1 MIQLSQTRRTNSEK
15 RGNMEY
21 RNLSDNDLI
30 VRGEELSEK
39 IERDTTELES
49 RLEQLPEKIRPDA
62 DLPLWLKMRV
72 SLDREPIEAIA
83 GEGEYE
89 KNSKNIEELERLRM
103 EIAQTLAHL
112 SGVIMEKV
120 QRGIEVEFE
129 GIL

>member
-1 MIQLSQTRRTNSEK
+1 
-15 RGNMEY
+15 MEY

-39 IERDTTELES
+39 IEQDTTEFET
-49 RLEQLPEKIRPDA
+49 RLEQLPEKIRPDE

-72 SLDREPIEAIA
+72 SLDREPLEAIA

-89 KNSKNIEELERLRM
+89 KNSQNIEELERLRM

-112 SGVIMEKV
+112 SGIIMEKV

-129 GIL
+129 GRL

>member
-1 MIQLSQTRRTNSEK
+1 MIRLSQTRRTHSEK

-112 SGVIMEKV
+112 SGIIMEKV

-129 GIL
+129 GVL

>member
-1 MIQLSQTRRTNSEK
+1 MD
-15 RGNMEY
+15 Y

-39 IERDTTELES
+39 IEQDTTEFET

-72 SLDREPIEAIA
+72 SLDREPLEVIA

-89 KNSKNIEELERLRM
+89 KNSQNIEELERLRM

-112 SGVIMEKV
+112 SGIIMEKV
-120 QRGIEVEFE
+120 QRGIDVEFE
-129 GIL
+129 GML

>member
-1 MIQLSQTRRTNSEK
+1 MLQLRQTRRTHNQK
-15 RGNMEY
+15 RGNVEY

-30 VRGEELSEK
+30 VRGEELNEK
-39 IERDTTELES
+39 IEQDTAEFET

-62 DLPLWLKMRV
+62 SLPLWLKMRV
-72 SLDREPIEAIA
+72 SLDREPLEAIA

-112 SGVIMEKV
+112 SGIIMEKV
-120 QRGIEVEFE
+120 NRGIEVEFE

>member
-1 MIQLSQTRRTNSEK
+1 MD
-15 RGNMEY
+15 Y

-30 VRGEELSEK
+30 VRGEELNEK
-39 IERDTTELES
+39 IEQDTAEFET

-72 SLDREPIEAIA
+72 SLDREPLEAIA
-83 GEGEYE
+83 GKGEYE
-89 KNSKNIEELERLRM
+89 KNSQNIEELERLRM

-112 SGVIMEKV
+112 SGIIMEKV

-129 GIL
+129 GML

>member
-1 MIQLSQTRRTNSEK
+1 
-15 RGNMEY
+15 MEY

-30 VRGEELSEK
+30 ERGEELSEK
-39 IERDTTELES
+39 IEQATAEFET

-62 DLPLWLKMRV
+62 NLPLWLKMRV
-72 SLDREPIEAIA
+72 SLDREPLETIA
-83 GEGEYE
+83 GEGEYV

-103 EIAQTLAHL
+103 EIAQMIAHL

>member
-1 MIQLSQTRRTNSEK
+1 MIQLSQTRRTHSEK
-15 RGNMEY
+15 RGNMDY

-89 KNSKNIEELERLRM
+89 KNSKNLEELERLRM
-103 EIAQTLAHL
+103 GIAPTLAHL
-112 SGVIMEKV
+112 SGIIMEKV

-129 GIL
+129 GVL

>member
-1 MIQLSQTRRTNSEK
+1 MD
-15 RGNMEY
+15 Y

-39 IERDTTELES
+39 IEQDTTEFET

-72 SLDREPIEAIA
+72 SLDREPLEVIA

-89 KNSKNIEELERLRM
+89 KNSQNIEELERLRM
-103 EIAQTLAHL
+103 EIAQTYAHL
-112 SGVIMEKV
+112 SGIIMEKV
-120 QRGIEVEFE
+120 QRGIDVEFE
-129 GIL
+129 GML

>member
-1 MIQLSQTRRTNSEK
+1 
-15 RGNMEY
+15 MEY

-30 VRGEELSEK
+30 VRGEELNEK
-39 IERDTTELES
+39 IEQDTAEFET
-49 RLEQLPEKIRPDA
+49 RLGQLPEKIRPDES
-62 DLPLWLKMRV
+62 LPLWLKMRV
-72 SLDREPIEAIA
+72 SLDREPLEAIA

-112 SGVIMEKV
+112 SGIIMEKV
-120 QRGIEVEFE
+120 QRGIDVEFE

>member
-1 MIQLSQTRRTNSEK
+1 MD
-15 RGNMEY
+15 Y

-39 IERDTTELES
+39 IEQDTAEFET

-72 SLDREPIEAIA
+72 SLDREPLEVIA

-89 KNSKNIEELERLRM
+89 KNSQNIEELERLRM

-112 SGVIMEKV
+112 SGIIMEKV
-120 QRGIEVEFE
+120 QRGIDAEFE
-129 GIL
+129 GML

>member
-1 MIQLSQTRRTNSEK
+1 MD
-15 RGNMEY
+15 Y

-39 IERDTTELES
+39 IEQDTTEFET

-72 SLDREPIEAIA
+72 SLDREPLEAIA

-89 KNSKNIEELERLRM
+89 KNSQNIEELERLRM

-112 SGVIMEKV
+112 SGIIMEKV
-120 QRGIEVEFE
+120 HRGIDVEFE
-129 GIL
+129 GML

>member
-1 MIQLSQTRRTNSEK
+1 
-15 RGNMEY
+15 MEY

-30 VRGEELSEK
+30 VRGEELNEK
-39 IERDTTELES
+39 IEQDTAEFET
-49 RLEQLPEKIRPDA
+49 RLEQLPEKIRPDKS
-62 DLPLWLKMRV
+62 LPLWLKMRV
-72 SLDREPIEAIA
+72 SLDREPLEAIA

-112 SGVIMEKV
+112 SGIIMEKV
-120 QRGIEVEFE
+120 QRGIEVDYE

>member
-1 MIQLSQTRRTNSEK
+1 MIQLSQTRRTHSEK

-112 SGVIMEKV
+112 SGIIMEKV

-129 GIL
+129 GVL

>member
-1 MIQLSQTRRTNSEK
+1 MD
-15 RGNMEY
+15 Y

-30 VRGEELSEK
+30 VRGEELNEK
-39 IERDTTELES
+39 IEQDTAEFET

-62 DLPLWLKMRV
+62 SLPLWLKMRV
-72 SLDREPIEAIA
+72 SLDREPLEAIA

-89 KNSKNIEELERLRM
+89 KNAKNIEELERLRM

-112 SGVIMEKV
+112 SGIIMEKV
-120 QRGIEVEFE
+120 NRGIEVEFE

>member
-1 MIQLSQTRRTNSEK
+1 MD
-15 RGNMEY
+15 Y

-39 IERDTTELES
+39 VERDTAEFEA

-62 DLPLWLKMRV
+62 SLPLWLKMRV
-72 SLDREPIEAIA
+72 SLDREPLVIIA
-83 GEGEYE
+83 GEDEYE

-112 SGVIMEKV
+112 SGIIMEKV

>member
-1 MIQLSQTRRTNSEK
+1 
-15 RGNMEY
+15 MEY

-30 VRGEELSEK
+30 VRGEELNEK
-39 IERDTTELES
+39 IEQDTAEFET
-49 RLEQLPEKIRPDA
+49 RLEQLPEKIRPDKG
-62 DLPLWLKMRV
+62 LPLWLKMRV
-72 SLDREPIEAIA
+72 SLDREPLEAIA

-112 SGVIMEKV
+112 SGIIMEKV
-120 QRGIEVEFE
+120 QRGIEVDYE